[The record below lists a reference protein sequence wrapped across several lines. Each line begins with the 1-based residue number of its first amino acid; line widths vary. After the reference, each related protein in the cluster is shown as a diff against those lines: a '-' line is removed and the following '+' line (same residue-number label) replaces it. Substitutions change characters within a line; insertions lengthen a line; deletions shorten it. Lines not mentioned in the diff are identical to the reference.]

1 MTKKT
6 QTPTTS
12 PSEEVK
18 ETKIPMLKV
27 IAKFTHFNP
36 DLRAY
41 KPSTPNVIFDPPL
54 MVVINVPASSEFVIN
69 GSQIVAAQLTNQKE
83 PEPVFTP
90 LGMRYIIDQFEAVMT
105 NVKEEKAKENED
117 DDWEDEPADTKAKND
132 EDKWEDELEDKS
144 AGKKSDDWEEADKN
158 SSEREDEKTKK
169 DEDID
174 FDKDENWE
182 DE

>member
-1 MTKKT
+1 
-6 QTPTTS
+6 
-12 PSEEVK
+12 
-18 ETKIPMLKV
+18 MLKV

-144 AGKKSDDWEEADKN
+144 AGKKSEDDWDD
-158 SSEREDEKTKK
+158 EDTTQETKK
-169 DEDID
+169 DEDVD
-174 FDKDENWE
+174 FDEDENWE